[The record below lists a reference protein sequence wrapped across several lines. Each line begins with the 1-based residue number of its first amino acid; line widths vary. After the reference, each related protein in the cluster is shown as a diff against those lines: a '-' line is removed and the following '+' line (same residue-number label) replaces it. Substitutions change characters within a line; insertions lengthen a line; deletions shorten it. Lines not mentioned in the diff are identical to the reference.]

1 MSVRTLSALATA
13 AALCLV
19 AVPAAAQPEVDV
31 DGVAA
36 DEIDGVLVDR
46 VVAVVNNAI
55 ILQSELYTRA
65 APMVADLDQIPEE
78 RERNRRTKQM
88 IRQIL
93 DDMVNE
99 ELIVQAALEAK
110 LEVEQKEITAALD
123 EIKKQNKLDDA
134 GLAQALA
141 LQGYT
146 IASYKVDVKRQILR
160 MRAINMLVRPKV
172 TITDED
178 VRARYDAMNRRSA
191 AVNAV
196 RLNHILIAL
205 PEKPTEAQVAAAK
218 EKASIVIQRT
228 KAGED
233 FAKLAAEFSDDQA
246 TKNSGGDF
254 GWIERGSIPTEW
266 EVIVFGM
273 EKSEVRGP
281 ISGPNGLHVFYVAD
295 VKQEDM
301 STFDELK
308 EQIRNELYR
317 REMDKQTKTWLDDLN
332 KKAHVE
338 LKL

>member
-1 MSVRTLSALATA
+1 MSVRTFVTLATA
-13 AALCLV
+13 AALCLT
-19 AVPAAAQPEVDV
+19 AGTAAAQPEVN
-31 DGVAA
+31 GVAA
-36 DEIDGVLVDR
+36 DKSDGVLVDR
-46 VVAVVNNAI
+46 VVAIVNNAI

-78 RERNRRTKQM
+78 RERTRRTKQM

-110 LEVEQKEITAALD
+110 LEVEPKEITAALD
-123 EIKKQNKLDDA
+123 EIKKQNSLDDA

-178 VRARYDAMNRRSA
+178 VRAKYDAMTRRSV

-196 RLNHILIAL
+196 RLNHVLIAL
-205 PEKPTEAQVAAAK
+205 PDKPTEAQVNAAK
-218 EKASIVIQRT
+218 ERAATVIQRA

-233 FAKLAAEFSDDQA
+233 FAALAAELSDDAA

-273 EKSEVRGP
+273 EKGEVRGP

-295 VKQEDM
+295 IKQDEL
-301 STFDELK
+301 SSFDELK

-317 REMDKQTKTWLDDLN
+317 REMDKQTTTWLDDLN